1 MSTDR
6 DDETSRELEEGPEPT
21 GLESALSNDT
31 LRDVVKQAPLVV
43 DAETSLAEAIRRM
56 QAGQRGCALVL
67 KGDQLAGIFTERD
80 VLMRVAGH
88 ALDPEGTLVSACM
101 TPTPV
106 TLPADSSV
114 AYALHLMVLEGFRNI
129 PVLDEAG
136 KPTAVVSMRDL
147 IEYLSEFFNREVLN
161 LPPEPHAKY
170 RSRDGA

>member
-1 MSTDR
+1 
-6 DDETSRELEEGPEPT
+6 
-21 GLESALSNDT
+21 
-31 LRDVVKQAPLVV
+31 
-43 DAETSLAEAIRRM
+43 
-56 QAGQRGCALVL
+56 
-67 KGDQLAGIFTERD
+67 
-80 VLMRVAGH
+80 
-88 ALDPEGTLVSACM
+88 M

-147 IEYLSEFFNREVLN
+147 SEFFNREVMN
-161 LPPEPHAKY
+161 LPPEPHANY